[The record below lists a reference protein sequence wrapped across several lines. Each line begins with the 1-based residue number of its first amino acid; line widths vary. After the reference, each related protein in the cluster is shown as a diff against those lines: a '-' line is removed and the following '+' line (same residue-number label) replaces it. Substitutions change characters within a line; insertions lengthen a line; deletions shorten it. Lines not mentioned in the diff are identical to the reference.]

1 MAPSRSRK
9 GIKMCSE
16 NQAGQILDSLLF
28 PKIFRSFQMAVQPSK
43 LIIAFGLIAAIGLAG
58 WIMDLPKTVVATPG
72 ANGRETELDVY
83 MTAPERVN
91 SYIERYADT
100 KGRAGVFSTLWGFAH
115 DKFHGA
121 LRELFAFNPPGVL
134 CNVAEYLRAVQWAL
148 QYHTIYCVIFGLI
161 KLCLVSIAGGAICRI
176 AALQFARDEKP
187 GIAEAV
193 RFSIKRFVNFAATPL
208 VPIAMVVLVG
218 ACIFFVG
225 LTGNIPFG
233 LGELIV
239 GILTPLALVG
249 GAIVAVV
256 LVGTIAGFNL
266 MFPAVAYDG
275 SDSLDAVSRSFNYV
289 YVRPWRMGFYTAAAA
304 VYGAI
309 CYIFVRFFA
318 FLLLWSAYRGLRL
331 GAGLD
336 SALGLPDKIIAIWPE
351 PSFARLTAYSS
362 AAGSWSE
369 SAAAF
374 LVYLFA
380 LIIVGLVVSFII
392 SFYFS
397 ANTIVYALMRN
408 KVDNTPLEEIYTEP
422 VEMRPQPSELEEQ
435 PQD

>member
-1 MAPSRSRK
+1 M
-9 GIKMCSE
+9 GGE
-16 NQAGQILDSLLF
+16 NQNQASQILGLGEPGF
-28 PKIFRSFQMAVQPSK
+28 PKIFRSFRMAVQPSK
-43 LIIAFGLIAAIGLAG
+43 LIIALGLIAATGLAG

-72 ANGRETELDVY
+72 ANGQETELNVY
-83 MTAPERVN
+83 MTAPERVK
-91 SYIERYADT
+91 SYIEKYTDT
-100 KGRAGVFSTLWGFAH
+100 NQRAGVFSTMWHFAK

-134 CNVAEYLRAVQWAL
+134 RNAAECLRAARWAIRH
-148 QYHTIYCVIFGLI
+148 HTVYCVVFGLI
-161 KLCLVSIAGGAICRI
+161 ELCLVSIAGGAICRI
-176 AALQFARDEKP
+176 AALQLARDEKP

-193 RFSIKRFVNFAATPL
+193 RFSVKKFVSFAAAPL
-208 VPIAMVVLVG
+208 VPIAMVVLAG

-225 LTGNIPFG
+225 LIANIPFG
-233 LGELIV
+233 IGELIV
-239 GILTPLALVG
+239 GILMPLALIG
-249 GAIVAVV
+249 GVIVAAV

-266 MFPAVAYDG
+266 MLPAVAYDG

-289 YVRPWRMGFYTAAAA
+289 YARPWRMGFYTAVSA

-309 CYIFVRFFA
+309 CYIFVRLFA
-318 FLLLWSAYRGLRL
+318 FVLLWSTCRCLRL

-336 SALGLPDKIIAIWPE
+336 SARGLPDKIMAIWPE
-351 PSFARLTAYSS
+351 PSFARLHAYSA

-369 SAAAF
+369 AAAAF

-380 LIIVGLVVSFII
+380 LVIVGLVVSFII

-397 ANTIVYALMRN
+397 SNTVIYALMRN

-422 VEMRPQPSELEEQ
+422 EETRSQPGEVKEQ
-435 PQD
+435 QSQD